1 VRIARFLNISC
12 TDEALQKIV
21 KNCSINEM
29 RETSNFGLNH
39 LRQGGFGGWRGLFT
53 VALSEFFD
61 DVSAAERS
69 DPIRSQ

>member
-1 VRIARFLNISC
+1 MRIARFLNISC

-61 DVSAAERS
+61 DVSAAE
-69 DPIRSQ
+69 